1 MAFGSRWKLNTLA
14 TLSGQNGS
22 RLASNGGNMVL
33 SVRYVL
39 TVLIGL
45 ILLVVATSV
54 ARAEIQLHS
63 NGFAGETVKMSKAY
77 ACTRA
82 GGRNQTPDL
91 RVSGLPVGTSHLAII
106 MEYRR
111 DKYVK
116 KAKGVNWNVFNIEV
130 ADDNFRLNA
139 GAKPL
144 GLIGRN
150 SKRIGYN
157 GMCPSD
163 GETRYY
169 RLAVFALKAEASV
182 DVSGFSAKAY
192 SIEEFQEQFH
202 NIILGKG
209 ILASYFR

>member
-1 MAFGSRWKLNTLA
+1 MAFGSKRKLNTHV
-14 TLSGQNGS
+14 TLNGTSGQ
-22 RLASNGGNMVL
+22 RLRNNGGNMTVFVKYPL
-33 SVRYVL
+33 A
-39 TVLIGL
+39 VLISL
-45 ILLVVATSV
+45 MLLVVATSV

-63 NGFAGETVKMSKAY
+63 NGIAGETVKMSTAY
-77 ACTRA
+77 ACMRA

-91 RVSGLPVGTSHLAII
+91 RVSGLPVGTSHLVII
-106 MEYRR
+106 MDYRT
-111 DKYVK
+111 DKYGK
-116 KAKGVNWNVFNIEV
+116 TAKGVNWNVFNIEM

-150 SKRIGYN
+150 SKKIGYR

-182 DVSGFSAKAY
+182 KVQGFSAKAY
-192 SIEEFQEQFH
+192 TIEEFQKHFH

-209 ILASYFR
+209 ILESYFH